1 MRGITARSIPHIPL
15 RHSLGRE
22 GGRRVILLLPKKPFA
37 AQLGPSPNDGH
48 AHVGGMDWLS
58 KILGAEN
65 FWMAILLIPIKT
77 DQLRGRPKPERW
89 ACPMRRHG
97 LPIKSFR
104 GRKFLDGDS
113 VDSYKN
119 GSAARSA
126 QTRTMGMPDAAA
138 WVGYQNKSDPK
149 NVGWRFCGFL

>member
-1 MRGITARSIPHIPL
+1 M
-15 RHSLGRE
+15 
-22 GGRRVILLLPKKPFA
+22 ILLLPKKPFA

-58 KILGAEN
+58 KIFGAEN

-97 LPIKSFR
+97 LAIKNFR
-104 GRKFLDGDS
+104 DRTFVDGDS
-113 VDSYKN
+113 IDSYKN
-119 GSAARSA
+119 
-126 QTRTMGMPDAAA
+126 
-138 WVGYQNKSDPK
+138 
-149 NVGWRFCGFL
+149 